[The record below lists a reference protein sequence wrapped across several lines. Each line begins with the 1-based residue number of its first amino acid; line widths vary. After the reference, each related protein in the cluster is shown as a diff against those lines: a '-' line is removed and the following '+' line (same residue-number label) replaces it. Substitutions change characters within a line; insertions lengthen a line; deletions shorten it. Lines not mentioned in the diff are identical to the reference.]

1 MDARRAHGR
10 GTVAR
15 IALAGALA
23 VVVLFGG
30 AGLEAISSSVH
41 PSDPHHAAVA
51 ARDTKANLVAAT
63 TSRTRGNAWYASLLG
78 VVACAA
84 LGAQLL
90 RTRRGRDDRRDLRR
104 LSHRLRAPPRLLVA
118 H

>member
-15 IALAGALA
+15 IAVAGALA

-30 AGLEAISSSVH
+30 AGLAAISSTV
-41 PSDPHHAAVA
+41 HAADAHHVA
-51 ARDTKANLVAAT
+51 VTARDTKANLVAAT
-63 TSRTRGNAWYASLLG
+63 TSRTRGVAWFASLLG
-78 VVACAA
+78 AIACAA
-84 LGAQLL
+84 FGAQML
-90 RTRRGRDDRRDLRR
+90 RLRRDRDDRRALRR
-104 LSHRLRAPPRLLVA
+104 LSHRLRAPPLLLVA

>member
-1 MDARRAHGR
+1 MEARRALGR

-15 IALAGALA
+15 IAIAGALA

-30 AGLEAISSSVH
+30 GGLSAISSTIQT
-41 PSDPHHAAVA
+41 SDAHRAAVTP
-51 ARDTKANLVAAT
+51 RDAKANLVAAT
-63 TSRTRGNAWYASLLG
+63 TSRTRGNAWFASLLG
-78 VVACAA
+78 AIACAA
-84 LGAQLL
+84 LSAQLL
-90 RTRRGRDDRRDLRR
+90 RSRRDREDRRGPRR

>member
-10 GTVAR
+10 GTIARVA
-15 IALAGALA
+15 IAGALA
-23 VVVLFGG
+23 VTVLLGG
-30 AGLEAISSSVH
+30 AGLGAISSGVH
-41 PSDPHHAAVA
+41 ASDPHHAAVTG
-51 ARDTKANLVAAT
+51 RDAKVNLVAAT
-63 TSRTRGNAWYASLLG
+63 TSRTRGNEWFASLLG
-78 VVACAA
+78 AVACAA